1 MATDD
6 THVRELIEKI
16 RFLPP
21 AKVSEVEDF
30 VDFLCQRDA
39 DRRLSRAATKL
50 SESAFAR
57 VWNNPDDA
65 DYDQL

>member
-1 MATDD
+1 MAIDD
-6 THVRELIEKI
+6 AHVRELTEKI
-16 RFLPP
+16 RRLPP

-30 VDFLCQRDA
+30 IDFLCQRDT
-39 DRRLSRAATKL
+39 DRRLSQAATKL

-57 VWNNPDDA
+57 VWDNPDDA

>member
-1 MATDD
+1 MAIDD

-30 VDFLCQRDA
+30 LCQRDA
-39 DRRLSRAATKL
+39 DRCLSQAATKL

-57 VWNNPDDA
+57 VWDNPDDA

>member
-1 MATDD
+1 MAIDD
-6 THVRELIEKI
+6 VHVRELMEKI

-21 AKVSEVEDF
+21 EKVSEVEDF
-30 VDFLCQRDA
+30 VDFLCQRDT
-39 DRRLSRAATKL
+39 DRRLSQAATKL

-57 VWNNPDDA
+57 VWDNPDDA